1 MLTYHVIKHKK
12 GYAMLITTT
21 KTAIAISLGIALLPP
36 LASATSLS
44 FSCSSNLVISLD
56 NGYRASCDGSFLL
69 RDTKLQNN
77 TAISLIPGS
86 LLDVSD
92 TTSLNTPLSNINFNV
107 GALFNA
113 TYFNGSNIN
122 IDAGKGS
129 LAISKIPATLITVV
143 NSGASIDLGGNTQQG
158 GALTNAGGT
167 LVIKSPTLGIANS
180 ALIQGSTFL
189 TVLSPVPEPSTYA
202 LMVLGL
208 AALGLRRKS

>member
-1 MLTYHVIKHKK
+1 
-12 GYAMLITTT
+12 MLITTT
-21 KTAIAISLGIALLPP
+21 KTAIAISLGIALLPQ

-56 NGYRASCDGSFLL
+56 NGYRASCDGNFLF

-92 TTSLNTPLSNINFNV
+92 KKGLNTPLSNMNFNV
-107 GALFNA
+107 GTLFNA
-113 TYFNGSNIN
+113 TYFNGNNIN

-129 LAISKIPATLITVV
+129 LAISKIPATLITVL
-143 NSGASIDLGGNTQQG
+143 NSGASIDLGGNTQQS
-158 GALTNAGGT
+158 GALINAGGA
-167 LVIKSPTLGIANS
+167 LVIKSPALGIRNS
-180 ALIQGSTFL
+180 VLNQGSTFPTL
-189 TVLSPVPEPSTYA
+189 LSPVPEPSTYA